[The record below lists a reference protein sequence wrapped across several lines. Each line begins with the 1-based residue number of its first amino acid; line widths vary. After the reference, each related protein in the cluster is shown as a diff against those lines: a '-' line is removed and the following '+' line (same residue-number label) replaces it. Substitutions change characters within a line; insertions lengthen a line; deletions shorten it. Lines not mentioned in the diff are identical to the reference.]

1 MADNEHP
8 GNAENSSPAGVDFA
22 ELTDS
27 ELCDEIH
34 RLSRREHE
42 ISFQRR
48 FLHGQLQLARTD
60 LARRL
65 TLDRP
70 LSLTKAEI
78 DDLDRLLAGIDHLD
92 GA

>member
-1 MADNEHP
+1 MAANEHP
-8 GNAENSSPAGVDFA
+8 GNAENSSSTGVEFA
-22 ELTDS
+22 ELSDS

-34 RLSRREHE
+34 RLSRRERE

-48 FLHGQLQLARTD
+48 FLHGQLHLARTD